1 MHFGWVKRHAG
12 MEGNELVDRLAKAAM
27 EDGLVAYDKM
37 PRGEII
43 TREKENV
50 LHMWQRQWTNMG
62 KGQ

>member
-1 MHFGWVKRHAG
+1 
-12 MEGNELVDRLAKAAM
+12 MEGNELMDRLAKAAM

-37 PRGEII
+37 PREEII